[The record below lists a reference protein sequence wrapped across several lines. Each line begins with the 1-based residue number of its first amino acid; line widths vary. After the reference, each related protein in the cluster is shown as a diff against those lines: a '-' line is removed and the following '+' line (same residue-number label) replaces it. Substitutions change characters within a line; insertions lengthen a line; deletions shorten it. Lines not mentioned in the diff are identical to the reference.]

1 MGAQKQDPARDQ
13 ILALIPDDAT
23 RVKVLDE
30 KGHERYRDVTGGDFS
45 AILPSDEIVVISGK
59 PVTMKGKPG
68 RRKKTPTPK
77 APPPVN
83 QTVATLQAAK
93 AAFFDNDPLLQ
104 QIDTGVES
112 EDILHLVMRG
122 FAQEAASLNFERIEA
137 ERNGKETSQLSIR
150 RINALKA
157 LGETWIK
164 RKEQLSARTID
175 LESPA
180 FVKLFEFMLET
191 FREAMLQGNVPRDQA
206 ETVFAR
212 LSDRMDDD
220 TWEQE
225 ARNRMRGA

>member
-1 MGAQKQDPARDQ
+1 MAAAKQNPVRDQ
-13 ILALIPDDAT
+13 ILALIPDEAT
-23 RVKVLDE
+23 RVKVHDE
-30 KGHERYRDVTGGDFS
+30 KGHERWRDITEGHDAVL
-45 AILPSDEIVVISGK
+45 ASDQIIVLSGK
-59 PVTMKGKPG
+59 PVTMKGTPG

-83 QTVATLQAAK
+83 QTVAALQAAK
-93 AAFFDNDPLLQ
+93 AAFFESDPLLL
-104 QIDTGVES
+104 QIDSGLES
-112 EDILHLVMRG
+112 EDLLHLVMRG
-122 FAQEAASLNFERIEA
+122 FAQEAASLNFERVEA

-164 RKEQLSARTID
+164 RKEQLAGRTID

-180 FVKLFEFMLET
+180 FVTLFGFMLET

-206 ETVFAR
+206 EIVFAR

-225 ARNRMRGA
+225 ARNKMRGA